1 MNRRERRALERKGV
15 IPKKEPTYML
25 KPSEIMQAAVK
36 GPGKEL
42 LQQTVNK
49 NVSKQYLDQDK
60 VFTLALDSMV
70 LWTLHSCCGW
80 GYTRLRRFY
89 LDMFREHIR
98 MRKRYECEGFYP
110 EQHKLK
116 EETGVDV
123 EAWYN
128 ALFDEHGNFRNP
140 DEVELP

>member
-15 IPKKEPTYML
+15 IPKKEPTYVL

-36 GPGKEL
+36 GPGREL
-42 LQQTVNK
+42 LQQTVSK
-49 NVSKQYLDQDK
+49 NVNQQYLDQDK
-60 VFTLALDSMV
+60 EFTLSLDSMV
-70 LWTLHSCCGW
+70 LWTLHSRRGW
-80 GYTRLRRFY
+80 GYTRLKEFY

-98 MRKRYECEGFYP
+98 MRERYECEGFYP
-110 EQHKLK
+110 ERYKLK

-128 ALFDEHGNFRNP
+128 TLFDENGNFRNP